1 MLVPSM
7 MYLRPPH
14 AIMRSVIVGIFILAP
29 QGLFA
34 QPSHLDQFRPSAI
47 ETQGVPPL
55 TPDLPERLRQ
65 YQAVRSA
72 AFRGW
77 YPDGQGL
84 LIATRFGD
92 TNQLHRVSLPG
103 GRREQLTF
111 QSEPVNGRPVP
122 GTQDGSL
129 ILTVSQGG
137 NENDQVLLS
146 HPSNGRLR
154 RLTDGTSRNL
164 LGPIHRESHSVVIHS
179 NRRNGRDTDLYL
191 ASLDT
196 DTPLQPLLEVR
207 DEHWNALDWTQDG
220 QRLLMQKYVSINE
233 SYPAVLEIS
242 TRQLIPLP
250 LPGEPPSA
258 ATAMRFAADGRSI
271 YLATDVRGEFREL
284 ANYDLETHELTW
296 LSSQIP
302 WDVTEIEVHPKS
314 GQVAFLTNE
323 DGAGGLYV
331 LEAGQPRR
339 FPLPLGTLSDL
350 EFHPD
355 GLQLGFTLGTPSE
368 PTDAWSIRIANGE
381 LTRWTY
387 SETGGLP
394 ARSFVTARRV
404 SFPSFDGREIP
415 AYYFQPRTAAPHS
428 PVPVL
433 INIHGGPESQYR
445 PVFSGLDQFHCNQ
458 LGIAVIHPNVR
469 GSSGYGKTFLKLDNA
484 ERREDAV
491 RDIGALLDWIAQQP
505 ELDPARV
512 AVMGG
517 SYGGY
522 MVLASLTT
530 YPDRLRA
537 GVDVV
542 GIASFRSFL
551 RNTSPYRQDLR
562 RAEYGDERVPA
573 MQQFF
578 ARVDPLERAGQIRSK
593 LLVIHGKND
602 PRVPFSEARQ
612 IADRVR
618 ELGRDVWTVYAD
630 NEGHGFSKKPNR
642 DYQNAVVAMFLQHA
656 LELSPTEFDRTP

>member
-1 MLVPSM
+1 MVLPRLSIALLLSVSVWFQLHSPGGI
-7 MYLRPPH
+7 LAQTLDPDRFRPP
-14 AIMRSVIVGIFILAP
+14 
-29 QGLFA
+29 
-34 QPSHLDQFRPSAI
+34 AI
-47 ETQGVPPL
+47 ETRSVPSIPA
-55 TPDLPERLRQ
+55 DLPERLRQ
-65 YQAVRSA
+65 YQSVRNA

-77 YPDGQGL
+77 YPDGQGM
-84 LIATRFGD
+84 LIVTRFGD
-92 TNQLHRVSLPG
+92 TNQLHRVFQPG

-111 QSEPVNGRPVP
+111 QTEPVNGRPVP
-122 GTQDGSL
+122 GTHDGAL

-137 NENDQVLLS
+137 NENDQVLHS
-146 HPSNGRLR
+146 NPSTGQIRM
-154 RLTDGTSRNL
+154 LTDGTSRNL
-164 LGPIHRESHSVVIHS
+164 LGPIHRELRSAVIHS
-179 NRRNGRDTDLYL
+179 NRRNGRDTDLLL
-191 ASLDT
+191 ASLDA
-196 DTPLQPLLEVR
+196 DTPLQPLLEVQN
-207 DEHWNALDWTQDG
+207 EHWNALDWSPDG
-220 QRLLMQKYVSINE
+220 QRLLLQKYVSINE
-233 SYPAVLEIS
+233 SLSAILEIPS
-242 TRQLIPLP
+242 RRLIPLP
-250 LPGEPPSA
+250 LRGEAPSA
-258 ATAMRFAADGRSI
+258 SAAMRFSADGRSI
-271 YLATDVRGEFREL
+271 YLATDLRGEFREL
-284 ANYDLETHELTW
+284 ANYDLETHQLQW
-296 LSSQIP
+296 LSGQIP

-323 DGAGGLYV
+323 DGAGGLYL

-339 FPLPLGTLSDL
+339 FPLPLGTLADL
-350 EFHPD
+350 EFDPD
-355 GLQLGFTLGTPSE
+355 GQHLGFTLGTPSA
-368 PTDAWSIRIANGE
+368 PTDAWSLRIADGE

-394 ARSFVTARRV
+394 PQSFVTARRIA
-404 SFPSFDGREIP
+404 FPSFDGREIP
-415 AYYFQPRTAAPHS
+415 AYYFQPRTANAQS

-469 GSSGYGKTFLKLDNA
+469 GSSGYGKTYLKLDNS
-484 ERREDAV
+484 ERREDSV

-505 ELDPARV
+505 ELDASRV

-537 GVDVV
+537 GIDVV

-551 RNTSPYRQDLR
+551 KNTSPYRQDLR
-562 RAEYGDERVPA
+562 RAEYGDERTPA

-578 ARVDPLERAGQIRSK
+578 ARIDPLERADQIRSK

-642 DYQNAVVAMFLQHA
+642 DYQNAVVALFLQYA
-656 LELSPTEFDRTP
+656 LELPRAEPGQTP